1 MDGRDMRNGS
11 GKTLNDRIESLSEMV
26 VETLMEETAD
36 ILLSLGDSFLKN
48 KGIDHI
54 TTKITDREEA

>member
-54 TTKITDREEA
+54 ITKMTDREEA

>member
-26 VETLMEETAD
+26 VETLMEETSD

>member
-11 GKTLNDRIESLSEMV
+11 GKTLDDRIESLSEMV
-26 VETLMEETAD
+26 METLMEETAD